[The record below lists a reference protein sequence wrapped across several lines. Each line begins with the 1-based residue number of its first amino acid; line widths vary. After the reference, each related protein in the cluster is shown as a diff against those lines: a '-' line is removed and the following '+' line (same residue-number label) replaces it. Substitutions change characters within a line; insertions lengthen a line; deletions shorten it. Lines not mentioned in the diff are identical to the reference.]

1 MKPNLLSRWR
11 RSIFRLSNQNQ
22 GSMMMGKVLGSA
34 TKYCM
39 FSNTNQW
46 EFNSLDDTQGLN
58 STCLVLNYVDQCMSQ
73 GATRVDHGWAYLRLD
88 IVITGHVGVT
98 VETLS
103 MSVDALLLPMDGVL
117 MSSTDFR
124 ARV

>member
-46 EFNSLDDTQGLN
+46 EFNSLDDTQ
-58 STCLVLNYVDQCMSQ
+58 
-73 GATRVDHGWAYLRLD
+73 D